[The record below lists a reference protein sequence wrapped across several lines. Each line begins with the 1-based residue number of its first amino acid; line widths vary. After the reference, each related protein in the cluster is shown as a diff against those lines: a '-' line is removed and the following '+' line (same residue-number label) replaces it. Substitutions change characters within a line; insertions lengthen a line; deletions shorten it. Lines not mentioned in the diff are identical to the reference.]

1 MRAWAHRNR
10 PRPSSARVP
19 PGEHDRIL
27 LFRDAAGPMA
37 ASLPVEGAVRALAS
51 RRHGANAYLAAAL
64 EDAGGGFRVA
74 LFEMAPRK

>member
-1 MRAWAHRNR
+1 
-10 PRPSSARVP
+10 
-19 PGEHDRIL
+19 
-27 LFRDAAGPMA
+27 MA